1 MEDDPGETQNISLC
15 EVRILLRITV
25 IFWLVASRCLDFDSE
40 LRLLRFHSA
49 ETVTGT
55 VSRTYSSTYSSLPF
69 LIIRARKH
77 HREIIAAEHNVP
89 RWHRRSTVAD
99 RYATVIRE
107 TRADAESDVLAWWCC
122 FPGIILDVMHQQFGL
137 RLINWAS
144 HPNCADAVARL
155 PRVARKHRVSQHV
168 SWMD

>member
-1 MEDDPGETQNISLC
+1 VRSSNSLANHRHFPAC
-15 EVRILLRITV
+15 RVQV
-25 IFWLVASRCLDFDSE
+25 SR
-40 LRLLRFHSA
+40 LRLGTSIILRFHSA
-49 ETVTGT
+49 ETMTGA
-55 VSRTYSSTYSSLPF
+55 VSRTYSSLPF

-77 HREIIAAEHNVP
+77 HHEIIAAERNVP
-89 RWHRRSTVAD
+89 RWHHHSTVAD

-107 TRADAESDVLAWWCC
+107 TRADTESGVLAWWCC

-155 PRVARKHRVSQHV
+155 PCVARKHRVSQHV